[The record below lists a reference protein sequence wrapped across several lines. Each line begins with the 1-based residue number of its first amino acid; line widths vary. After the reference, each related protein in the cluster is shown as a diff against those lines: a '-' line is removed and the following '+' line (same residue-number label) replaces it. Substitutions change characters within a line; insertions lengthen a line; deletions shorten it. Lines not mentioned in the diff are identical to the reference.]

1 MASIDSIVSRSV
13 CGVEAVCLIK
23 ADGQALVRFVAVEVG
38 QRRRLGV
45 GAGATA
51 LLAALDPMQCEHVID
66 AIAPG
71 LRPYPRLTPESLR
84 ATVRLTRR
92 SGFAISQGTVVAG
105 GFGAGL
111 SLPAVG
117 HTPHLALSIDRARL
131 ECDRVARARMEGR
144 DDARGQQSFRRP
156 AGALGARSRI
166 EGHADPADSD
176 ERSRAS
182 MISGARHVKR

>member
-92 SGFAISQGTVVAG
+92 SGFAISQGMVVAG

-117 HTPHLALSIDRARL
+117 HTPHLALSIAEHASNVTESLVHEWKGVMTQEASRAFADRPVRW
-131 ECDRVARARMEGR
+131 
-144 DDARGQQSFRRP
+144 
-156 AGALGARSRI
+156 ALGA
-166 EGHADPADSD
+166 G
-176 ERSRAS
+176 SRATPIQPIQMS
-182 MISGARHVKR
+182 ARGLL